1 MDFVGR
7 CDYDYKKI
15 NLFCNVNHWYNQLDT
30 YAKRKKYRK
39 FVTFPTINK
48 TLCHPEFI
56 SGSLQ
61 HEMLPHGG
69 QVHKAHTSPVHF
81 VKQVQHDIKIIRKIA
96 MLL

>member
-7 CDYDYKKI
+7 CDYGYKKI
-15 NLFCNVNHWYNQLDT
+15 NLFCNVNYWNNQLDT

-61 HEMLPHGG
+61 HEML
-69 QVHKAHTSPVHF
+69 
-81 VKQVQHDIKIIRKIA
+81 KQVQHDIKIIRKIA